1 MCFADRN
8 VRMTQFPDV
17 IYRNDVLH
25 VSCAVDYSGLL
36 APEFIWH
43 PAPDD
48 SPSVVNT
55 SSSVHSTISI
65 TAPAY
70 PGSVPPY
77 TCYVSFDG
85 SVFPSADSQTSTEVN
100 VFSE

>member
-1 MCFADRN
+1 MCVADRN

-17 IYRNDVLH
+17 IYHNDVLH
-25 VSCAVDYSGLL
+25 ISCAVDYSGLL

-43 PAPDD
+43 PAPDN
-48 SPSVVNT
+48 SPSLDDTGSAVN
-55 SSSVHSTISI
+55 STISVNA
-65 TAPAY
+65 TAY

-85 SVFPSADSQTSTEVN
+85 SVFPSSDN
-100 VFSE
+100 